1 VVARVDSRSV
11 SRRRIREF
19 HPRKIEE
26 GRRRL
31 ALSEPESEDRSFANY
46 FNCPI
51 RIVIENHFG
60 PLIANDQVPPQTEE
74 LHIGV

>member
-1 VVARVDSRSV
+1 MVARFDSRSV

-19 HPRKIEE
+19 CTGKIEE
-26 GRRRL
+26 GKRGTL
-31 ALSEPESEDRSFANY
+31 TEPESANRSFANY

-74 LHIGV
+74 LHILV